1 LNGKE
6 ANNQSINIISHS
18 FKLGDV
24 VRHLVKKKVLDK
36 NSSTATYTKT
46 TYTITK
52 IEGHSIFLDDLTKP
66 FKEHELIKAVGNN
79 MKTSYDKTIEEEGRK
94 KTIQRRLNRE
104 GII

>member
-1 LNGKE
+1 
-6 ANNQSINIISHS
+6 
-18 FKLGDV
+18 
-24 VRHLVKKKVLDK
+24 
-36 NSSTATYTKT
+36 
-46 TYTITK
+46 
-52 IEGHSIFLDDLTKP
+52 LDDLTKP